1 MSPGVSGSLRVVL
14 PFSLGS
20 AVLPAMQFASK
31 AHAFP
36 HTLLFCEVP
45 LFPTAAAAGSSFGE
59 TACAL
64 KHVSVT
70 LGKGWPDGVLFP
82 ARPQFC
88 VICRITTPLHNQG
101 SRRRSRRW
109 KSLSVGSMVGSEEE
123 LSSSVIL
130 TRVCLTHSVIML
142 VLGAGGV
149 SSAPVL
155 AVTPSSSLS
164 AVGSADILPHSHWE
178 GARELCC

>member
-1 MSPGVSGSLRVVL
+1 MTSLAAQWLGLCAFTPVDTGLIPAWGTKILQAVLCGKKKKKKKGNGLMSPGVSGSLHVAL
-14 PFSLGS
+14 PFSLGP

-82 ARPQFC
+82 AQPQFC

-130 TRVCLTHSVIML
+130 TQV
-142 VLGAGGV
+142 
-149 SSAPVL
+149 
-155 AVTPSSSLS
+155 
-164 AVGSADILPHSHWE
+164 
-178 GARELCC
+178 